1 MPELPEVE
9 TICQGLRNN
18 ILNQTIT
25 EVYHLTKHKLRQE
38 IPEDIVQ
45 EICNAKIV
53 SIVRRAKY
61 IQIFLS
67 NNLVLLVHLG
77 MSGKVLIKKNDYI
90 YQKHD
95 HFSFVLDNKTVV
107 VYNDP
112 RRFGLIALVK
122 KTDLES
128 HNLIKNLG
136 IEPFDINFTSS
147 YLELVLKR
155 KQPVKLSI
163 MDNKYIVGVGNIY
176 ASECLFLSKISPLR
190 ASNTLTSMEV
200 KLLHSKIIEVLDL
213 SIKKGGSTLKDYA
226 SVSGEKGYF
235 QNSFNVYAR
244 EGEEC
249 KVCDSNIIKLKQGGR
264 TSFYCNKCQK

>member
-9 TICQGLRNN
+9 TICQGLRDN

-25 EVYHLTKHKLRQE
+25 EVSHLTKHRLRQE
-38 IPEDIVQ
+38 IPKDITQ
-45 EICNAKIV
+45 KIINSTIH

-67 NNLVLLVHLG
+67 NNQVLLIHLG
-77 MSGKVLIKKNDYI
+77 MSGKVLLKNKDYI

-95 HFSFVLDNKTVV
+95 HFSFALTNGSLV

-112 RRFGLIALVK
+112 RRFGLITLTK
-122 KTDLES
+122 KDELEN
-128 HNLIKNLG
+128 HALIKNLG
-136 IEPFDINFTSS
+136 VEPFDSKFTPG
-147 YLELVLKR
+147 YLEKVLNR
-155 KQPVKLSI
+155 KQPIKLSL

-176 ASECLFLSKISPLR
+176 ASEALFLSKVSPLR
-190 ASNTLTSMEV
+190 ISSTLTPKEV
-200 KLLHSKIIEVLDL
+200 KLLYSKIIEVLDL
-213 SIKKGGSTLKDYA
+213 SIKRGGSSLKDYA

-235 QNSFNVYAR
+235 QNLFNVYGR

-249 KVCDSNIIKLKQGGR
+249 KSCNQHIIKIKQGGR
-264 TSFYCNKCQK
+264 ASFYCDHCQN

>member
-9 TICQGLRNN
+9 TICQGLRDN

-38 IPEDIVQ
+38 IPTDIIQ
-45 EICNAKIV
+45 KISNNTID

-67 NNLVLLVHLG
+67 NDQVLLIHLG
-77 MSGKVLIKKNDYI
+77 MSGKVLLKEEDYQ

-95 HFSFVLDNKTVV
+95 HFSFVLSDDRKV

-112 RRFGLIALVK
+112 RRFGLITLVK
-122 KTDLES
+122 KDELEN
-128 HNLIKNLG
+128 HALIKNLG
-136 IEPFDINFTSS
+136 VEPFDLKFTPA
-147 YLELVLKR
+147 YLGKVLSR
-155 KQPVKLSI
+155 KQPIKISL

-176 ASECLFLSKISPLR
+176 ASESLFLSKISPLR
-190 ASNTLTSMEV
+190 ISNTLTSREV
-200 KLLHSKIIEVLDL
+200 KLLRSKIIEILEL
-213 SIKKGGSTLKDYA
+213 SIKRGGSSLKDYA

-235 QNSFNVYAR
+235 QNLFNVYGR

-249 KVCDSNIIKLKQGGR
+249 RSCNNSIIKVKQGGR
-264 TSFYCNKCQK
+264 ASFYCDQCQK